1 MSPASSSANISKLR
15 QEVLLFDSKNRLLSF
30 SSKDE
35 FQSPL
40 VMEAGDLFFE
50 KWLQSKGPLPLDSF
64 FPVNAN
70 YTAQQKLSQIDAFS
84 TVLREK
90 MEDFGQSDLY
100 LVLGFLKWDGN
111 ALAPSLLVPVDID
124 ITKKTLTLSS
134 KPPIENVVLRERLKD
149 VLPNPLPKADDAIIN
164 GQFSILLY
172 FSLFE
177 KAVAT
182 ARNWKFTRHGLCLSF
197 FNTGDLHMRQWFDET
212 PQDKKLDANPNLNAL
227 FTQNGFDLQE
237 SLFEDG
243 DINQMFSP
251 ADYHFPYVMDS
262 HTSKVTLDALNEEC
276 KAYAIN
282 ALPGTAKMKVATNI
296 VAENVSKGK
305 KVLVVHRRAVTA
317 SNFKNTWKPP
327 FRTFPDSDRAK
338 LQQELKKF
346 RQELVEYYTTVNKP
360 IQPAGI
366 MLGDLLTEFGKVK
379 VSKQKIP
386 ESVFQGINQL
396 DYPTFQNLK
405 ADLLELVDLYFEKKG
420 FEARRAFQDVHVPS
434 LDDKQKLSLAN
445 DLTEAAG
452 KVSELDTII
461 TLMESAGLFPTGIF
475 LSSLA
480 DLLKL
485 IQENFDENTPA
496 FEDWVLRSSNWD
508 SYKETLLA
516 LPEAGDKWVRYRR
529 QTSEI
534 YTDDAV
540 DENILSAREDFAE
553 SQNTTLKGLSDRYR
567 SSRRT
572 LMKVIRNPKSVDS
585 DLKLLDLIDTLL
597 DLQENKRAYKET
609 SVLGNHLLGKDWMYE
624 RSDWVELNRK
634 IHYIYDFKE
643 KNKHNPK
650 MDLLLQILEQWHIF
664 RDLQPEIARFYQAVL
679 DLEKS
684 IKKISRDMGLETSLE
699 SLSIEKWLDT
709 IKSWSENWEN
719 LDIHLQLTKLIAKLS
734 RYNCP
739 GLVKFV
745 EDTNNV
751 SKEVAQAVI
760 HYWTGFQIQ
769 QATKSCPDLFSLNP
783 KARSKKSKSYQSLLD
798 SFSNANFREFQ
809 TAVENDNSLLTVI
822 HLNDSYHLG
831 HKHFDLAILLDADC
845 ISAVEALPTLLATD
859 RIILMGDPQSPALE
873 HLPFDAYQD
882 AGTNHTAMFHESI
895 LASALRRGIPNRELW
910 FSCNYANPALVDF
923 ANKHIYNKGI
933 KQLPLP
939 NREDFKGIRFKAVQ
953 NKVLAIAQAA
963 IRHAERNPGKTLGI
977 VAFHQST
984 CHEIESAIKAMLI
997 ADTPAARFFTQQN
1010 LDIRYYVKTP
1020 ERAVDRYRDV
1030 VLVCA
1035 ESDGAIG
1042 IAGDHKISVCTSL
1055 AKTEQYVF
1063 ISESDLSKKANSK
1076 HSSLFWEWISYLQQR
1091 DFTGDYHHTP
1101 ASSVI
1106 RSQVISTLQDENI
1119 QLEETFN
1126 SAGIAVGPVI
1136 VDANNNK
1143 RFLALI
1149 EDDCTTER
1157 FRSSIEDRDYIR
1169 PTLLKQ
1175 LGWKVLNLWLPFWY
1189 MSRQD
1194 EVGHL
1199 IATIAIEQSV
1209 APPPPDPQEEEQ
1221 NDEELFSESS
1231 SGGIVVPYQ
1240 VQHPKIEGTPHDKPI
1255 AELPAAALI
1264 TQLKFYVDHEAPI
1277 HQEILINRVLELH
1290 HVDRAGPMIQ
1300 QALTEAINQGL
1311 QKKRFVKTGLFFYSL
1326 NPVEYV
1332 PRDRSGRPESERK
1345 LAYVGP
1351 EERALMPDSMD
1362 EHALK
1367 QALGLLE

>member
-15 QEVLLFDSKNRLLSF
+15 QEVLLFDSKDRLLNF
-30 SSKDE
+30 SSKGD

-40 VMEAGDLFFE
+40 IMEAGDLFFE

-64 FPVNAN
+64 FPINAN
-70 YTAQQKLSQIDAFS
+70 YTAQQKLTQIDAFS

-90 MEDFGQSDLY
+90 MEDFGETDLY

-111 ALAPSLLVPVDID
+111 ALAPSLLVPVEVDVA
-124 ITKKTLTLSS
+124 KKTLTLSN
-134 KPPIENVVLRERLKD
+134 KAPIENVVLRERLKD
-149 VLPNPLPKADDAIIN
+149 VLPNALPKVDDAIIN

-182 ARNWKFTRHGLCLSF
+182 ARNWKFTRHGICLSF
-197 FNTGDLHMRQWFDET
+197 FNTGDLHMRQWFDEV
-212 PQDKKLDANPNLNAL
+212 PQDKKLDSNPNLNAL
-227 FTQNGFDLQE
+227 FTQNGFELQE

-276 KAYAIN
+276 KAYAIST
-282 ALPGTAKMKVATNI
+282 LPGTSKMKVATNI

-305 KVLVVHRRAVTA
+305 KVLVVNRRAVTA
-317 SNFKNTWKPP
+317 STFKNTWKPP

-338 LQQELKKF
+338 LQQDLKTF
-346 RQELVEYYTTVNKP
+346 RQELVEYYETVNKP
-360 IQPAGI
+360 IQPSGI
-366 MLGDLLTEFGKVK
+366 MLGELLTEFGKAK
-379 VSKQKIP
+379 ISKQKIP

-396 DYPTFQNLK
+396 DYPTYQNLK
-405 ADLLELVDLYFEKKG
+405 SDLLNLVDLYFEKKG

-434 LDDKQKLSLAN
+434 LDDNQKLSLAN
-445 DLTEAAG
+445 ELTEAAE
-452 KVSELDTII
+452 KVAELDTII
-461 TLMESAGLFPTGIF
+461 TLMETAGLFPTGIF

-485 IQENFDENTPA
+485 IQDYFDQDTPS

-508 SYKETLLA
+508 SYKDTLMA

-534 YTDDAV
+534 YTDNAV

-567 SSRRT
+567 TSRRT
-572 LMKVIRNPKSVDS
+572 LMKVIRDPKSVDS

-609 SVLGNHLLGKDWMYE
+609 SVLGNHLLGKDWLYE

-634 IHYIYDFKE
+634 IRYIYDFKE
-643 KNKHNPK
+643 KNKNNPK
-650 MDLLLQILEQWHIF
+650 MDLLLQILEQWHLF
-664 RDLQPEIARFYQAVL
+664 KDLQPKIARFYQAVL
-679 DLEKS
+679 ELQKS
-684 IKKISRDMGLETSLE
+684 IKQISKDMGLESSLE

-719 LDIHLQLTKLIAKLS
+719 LDIHLELSALIAKLGS
-734 RYNCP
+734 YNCP

-760 HYWTGFQIQ
+760 HYWTGYQIQ
-769 QATKSCPDLFSLNP
+769 LATKSCPDLFSLNP
-783 KARSKKSKSYQSLLD
+783 KARAKKSKSYQALLD

-809 TAVENDNSLLTVI
+809 TTVENDSSLLTVV
-822 HLNDSYHLG
+822 HLNDTYQLG
-831 HKHFDLAILLDADC
+831 HKHFDLAIILDADS
-845 ISAVEALPTLLATD
+845 ISAVEALPTLIAAD
-859 RIILMGDPQSPALE
+859 RVVLMGDPQNPALE
-873 HLPFDAYQD
+873 HLPFDAYQET
-882 AGTNHTAMFHESI
+882 ASNHTAMFHESI
-895 LASALRRGIPNRELW
+895 LASSLRRGIPTRELW
-910 FSCNYANPALVDF
+910 FSSNYANSALVDF
-923 ANKHIYNKGI
+923 ANRKIYNRGI

-939 NREDFKGIRFKAVQ
+939 NREEFKGIRFKAVQ
-953 NKVLAIAQAA
+953 NKVLAVAQAA
-963 IRHAERNPGKTLGI
+963 VRHAERNPGKTLGI

-984 CHEIESAIKAMLI
+984 CHEIESAIKAMLM
-997 ADTPAARFFTQQN
+997 ADSPAARFFSQQN

-1035 ESDGAIG
+1035 ESEGATG
-1042 IAGDHKISVCTSL
+1042 IAGDHKVAVCTSL

-1063 ISESDLSKKANSK
+1063 ISESDLAKKASAK
-1076 HSSLFWEWISYLQQR
+1076 HSNLFWEWINYLQQKE
-1091 DFTGDYHHTP
+1091 FCSEIHYTP

-1106 RSQVISTLQDENI
+1106 RPQVMSALQEENI
-1119 QLEETFN
+1119 LVEEYFN
-1126 SAGIAVGPVI
+1126 PAGIAVGPVI
-1136 VDANNNK
+1136 VDANNSK
-1143 RFLALI
+1143 RFLALV

-1175 LGWKVLNLWLPFWY
+1175 QGWKILNLWLPFWY
-1189 MSRQD
+1189 MVRQD
-1194 EVGHL
+1194 EIGHL
-1199 IATIAIEQSV
+1199 VATIAIEQSV
-1209 APPPPDPQEEEQ
+1209 APPPPDPQEEAQE
-1221 NDEELFSESS
+1221 EELFSEAT
-1231 SGGIVVPYQ
+1231 SGSNVVPYQ

-1277 HQEILINRVLELH
+1277 HQDVLKNRVLELH

-1326 NPVEYV
+1326 NPTEYV
-1332 PRDRSGRPESERK
+1332 PRDRSGRPDSERK

>member
-1 MSPASSSANISKLR
+1 MSLASSSATISKLR
-15 QEVLLFDSKNRLLSF
+15 QEVLLFDSKDRLLNF
-30 SSKDE
+30 SSKGD

-40 VMEAGDLFFE
+40 IMEAGDLFLE
-50 KWLQSKGPLPLDSF
+50 KWMQSKGPLPLDSF
-64 FPVNAN
+64 FKISAN
-70 YTAQQKLSQIDAFS
+70 YTAQQKIDQIDAFS

-90 MEDFGQSDLY
+90 MEDFGETDLY

-111 ALAPSLLVPVDID
+111 ALAPSLLVPVNVDIN
-124 ITKKTLTLSS
+124 KKTLSLSG
-134 KPPIENVVLRERLKD
+134 KAPIENVVLRERLKD

-197 FNTGDLHMRQWFDET
+197 FNTGDLHMRQWFDAT

-227 FTQNGFDLQE
+227 FTQDGFDLQE

-243 DINQMFSP
+243 DINQLFSP
-251 ADYHFPYVMDS
+251 ADYHFPYVTDS

-296 VAENVSKGK
+296 VAESVSKGK
-305 KVLVVHRRAVTA
+305 KVLVVSRRAVTA
-317 SNFKNTWKPP
+317 STFKNTWKPP
-327 FRTFPDSDRAK
+327 FRTFADSDRAK
-338 LQQELKKF
+338 LQEDLKKF
-346 RQELVEYYTTVNKP
+346 RQEMVEYYETVNKP

-366 MLGDLLTEFGKVK
+366 MLSELLTEFGKAK

-386 ESVFQGINQL
+386 ESVFQGISQL
-396 DYPTFQNLK
+396 DYPTYQHLK

-434 LDDKQKLSLAN
+434 LDDNQKLSLAN
-445 DLTEAAG
+445 ELTAAAS
-452 KVSELDTII
+452 KVSELDEII

-485 IQENFDENTPA
+485 IQENFDQDTPA

-529 QTSEI
+529 QTSDI
-534 YTDDAV
+534 YTDNAV
-540 DENILSAREDFAE
+540 DENILAAREEFAE
-553 SQNTTLKGLSDRYR
+553 CQNTTLKGLSDRYR
-567 SSRRT
+567 TSRKA

-585 DLKLLDLIDTLL
+585 DLRLLDLIDTLL

-634 IHYIYDFKE
+634 IRYVYDFKDKI
-643 KNKHNPK
+643 KNNPK
-650 MDLLLQILEQWHIF
+650 MELLLQILEQWHLF
-664 RDLQPEIARFYQAVL
+664 KDLQPEIARFYQAVL

-684 IKKISRDMGLETSLE
+684 IKQISKDMGLETSLE

-709 IKSWSENWEN
+709 IRSWSENWEN
-719 LDIHLQLTKLIAKLS
+719 LDIHLQLTALIAKLGH
-734 RYNCP
+734 YNCP
-739 GLVKFV
+739 GLVSFV

-751 SKEVAQAVI
+751 SKDVAQAVI

-783 KARSKKSKSYQSLLD
+783 KARAKKSKSYQSLLD

-809 TAVENDNSLLTVI
+809 AAVENDPSLLTVV
-822 HLNDSYHLG
+822 HLNDTYQLE
-831 HKHFDLAILLDADC
+831 HKHFDLTILLDADC
-845 ISAVEALPTLLATD
+845 ISAVEALPSLMASE
-859 RIILMGDPQSPALE
+859 RVILIGDPQSPALE
-873 HLPFDAYQD
+873 QLPYDAYQE
-882 AGTNHTAMFHESI
+882 TENKHTAMFHESI
-895 LASALRRGIPNRELW
+895 LASALRRGIPTRELW
-910 FSCNYANPALVDF
+910 FSNNYANPALVDF

-939 NREDFKGIRFKAVQ
+939 NRDDFKGIRFKAVQ
-953 NKVLAIAQAA
+953 NNVMAIAQAA
-963 IRHAERNPGKTLGI
+963 VRHAERNPGKTLGI
-977 VAFHQST
+977 IAFHQST
-984 CHEIESAIKAMLI
+984 CHEIESAIRAMLV
-997 ADTPAARFFTQQN
+997 ADSPAARFFAQQN
-1010 LDIRYYVKTP
+1010 QDIRYYVKTP

-1030 VLVCA
+1030 VFVCA
-1035 ESDGAIG
+1035 EAESVAT
-1042 IAGDHKISVCTSL
+1042 IAGDRKISTCTSL
-1055 AKTEQYVF
+1055 AKSELFVF
-1063 ISESDLSKKANSK
+1063 ISESDLAKKSNSK
-1076 HSSLFWEWISYLQQR
+1076 HNLFWEWINYLQQK
-1091 DFTGDYHHTP
+1091 DFSSDYHSTP
-1101 ASSVI
+1101 AASEI
-1106 RSQVISTLQDENI
+1106 RPQVITALQDENI
-1119 QLEETFN
+1119 QVEESFN
-1126 SAGIAVGPVI
+1126 PAGIPVGPVI
-1136 VDANNNK
+1136 VDANNSK

-1149 EDDCTTER
+1149 EDDCTTGR

-1175 LGWKVLNLWLPFWY
+1175 QGWKILNLWLPFWY
-1189 MSRQD
+1189 MARQD
-1194 EVGHL
+1194 EIGHL
-1199 IATIAIEQSV
+1199 VATLAIEQSV
-1209 APPPPDPQEEEQ
+1209 APPPPDPQEEAQE
-1221 NDEELFSESS
+1221 DEEFFSDVS
-1231 SGGIVVPYQ
+1231 SGSNVVPYQ

-1277 HQEILINRVLELH
+1277 HQDVLKSRVLELH

-1326 NPVEYV
+1326 KPGEYV
-1332 PRDRSGRPESERK
+1332 PRDRSGRPDSERK

>member
-1 MSPASSSANISKLR
+1 MSPASSSVTISKLR
-15 QEVLLFDSKNRLLSF
+15 QEVSLFDSKDRLLNF
-30 SSKDE
+30 SSKGD

-40 VMEAGDLFFE
+40 IMEAGDLFFE

-64 FPVNAN
+64 FPVSAN
-70 YTAQQKLSQIDAFS
+70 YTAQQKLTQIDAFS

-90 MEDFGQSDLY
+90 TEDFGESDLY

-111 ALAPSLLVPVDID
+111 ALAPSLLVPVNVDIA
-124 ITKKTLTLSS
+124 KRTLTLSNRA
-134 KPPIENVVLRERLKD
+134 PIENVVLRERLKD
-149 VLPNPLPKADDAIIN
+149 VLPNPLPRADDAIIN

-182 ARNWKFTRHGLCLSF
+182 ARNWKFTRHGLCLGF
-197 FNTGDLHMRQWFDET
+197 FNTGDLHMRQWFGMSI
-212 PQDKKLDANPNLNAL
+212 QDKKLDSNPNLNAL
-227 FTQNGFDLQE
+227 LTENGFEIQE

-243 DINQMFSP
+243 DINQLFSP
-251 ADYHFPYVMDS
+251 ADYHFPYVTDS
-262 HTSKVTLDALNEEC
+262 HTSKVTLDALNEQC

-282 ALPGTAKMKVATNI
+282 SLPGTSKMKVVTNI
-296 VAENVSKGK
+296 VAETVSTGK
-305 KVLVVHRRAVTA
+305 KVLVVNRRAVTA
-317 SNFKNTWKPP
+317 STFKNTWKPP
-327 FRTFPDSDRAK
+327 FRTFPDSDRSK
-338 LQQELKKF
+338 LQKELKDF
-346 RQELVEYYTTVNKP
+346 RQELVEYYETINKP
-360 IQPAGI
+360 IQPAGV
-366 MLGDLLTEFGKVK
+366 LLSDLLTEFGKAK

-386 ESVFQGINQL
+386 ESVFQGISQL
-396 DYPTFQNLK
+396 DYQGFLSLK

-434 LDDKQKLSLAN
+434 LNDDQKLSLAN
-445 DLTEAAG
+445 ELTEAAT
-452 KVSELDTII
+452 KVSELDSII

-534 YTDDAV
+534 YTDNAV
-540 DENILSAREDFAE
+540 DENILAVREEFAE
-553 SQNTTLKGLSDRYR
+553 CQNTTLKGLSDRYR
-567 SSRRT
+567 SSRKA

-624 RSDWVELNRK
+624 RSNWVELNRK
-634 IHYIYDFKE
+634 IRFIYDFKE
-643 KNKHNPK
+643 KNKNNPK
-650 MDLLLQILEQWHIF
+650 QELLLQILEQWHLF
-664 RDLQPEIARFYQAVL
+664 KEYQPEIARFYQAVL

-684 IKKISRDMGLETSLE
+684 IKQISKDMGLESSLE
-699 SLSIEKWLDT
+699 SQSIEKWLDT

-719 LDIHLQLTKLIAKLS
+719 LDIHLELSALIGKLGN
-734 RYNCP
+734 YNCP
-739 GLVKFV
+739 GLVNFV
-745 EDTNNV
+745 QDTNNV
-751 SKEVAQAVI
+751 SKDVAQAVI
-760 HYWTGFQIQ
+760 HYWTGLQIQ
-769 QATKSCPDLFSLNP
+769 QVTKSCPDLFSVNP
-783 KARSKKSKSYQSLLD
+783 KARAKKAKSYQTLLD
-798 SFSNANFREFQ
+798 SFCSANFREFQ
-809 TAVENDNSLLTVI
+809 AAVENDSSLLTVV
-822 HLNDSYHLG
+822 HLNDTYQLAG
-831 HKHFDLAILLDADC
+831 KHFDLAILLDADC
-845 ISAVEALPTLLATD
+845 ISTVEALPSFVVAD
-859 RIILMGDPQSPALE
+859 RVILVGDPHTPSLE
-873 HLPFDAYQD
+873 QLPYDAYQE
-882 AGTNHTAMFHESI
+882 TELSHTAMFHESI
-895 LASALRRGIPNRELW
+895 LATALRRGIPNRELW
-910 FSCNYANPALVDF
+910 FCSNYASPALVDF
-923 ANKHIYNKGI
+923 ANKNIYNRGI
-933 KQLPLP
+933 KQLPAP
-939 NREDFKGIRFKAVQ
+939 TREDFKGIRFKPVQ
-953 NKVLAIAQAA
+953 NKVLAVAQAA

-977 VAFHQST
+977 IAFHQST
-984 CHEIESAIKAMLI
+984 CQEIESTIRAMLT
-997 ADTPAARFFTQQN
+997 ADTPTARFFAQQN
-1010 LDIRYYVKTP
+1010 QDIRYYVKTP

-1030 VLVCA
+1030 MIICA
-1035 ESDGAIG
+1035 EAEGVAG
-1042 IAGDHKISVCTSL
+1042 IAGDRKISVCTSL
-1055 AKTEQYVF
+1055 AKNELHVF
-1063 ISESDLSKKANSK
+1063 ISESDLAKKANSK
-1076 HSSLFWEWISYLQQR
+1076 QNLFWEWIDYLQKK
-1091 DFTGDYHHTP
+1091 DFSDSHHHAQ
-1101 ASSVI
+1101 ASSII
-1106 RSQVISTLQDENI
+1106 RPQAIAALQAEGI
-1119 QLEETFN
+1119 QTEEFFCP
-1126 SAGIAVGPVI
+1126 AGITVGPVI
-1136 VDANNNK
+1136 VDANNSK

-1189 MSRQD
+1189 MVRQD

-1209 APPPPDPQEEEQ
+1209 APPPPDSQEDALD
-1221 NDEELFSESS
+1221 DEEIFGEEAT
-1231 SGGIVVPYQ
+1231 GNVVPYQ

-1255 AELPAAALI
+1255 AELPPAALI

-1300 QALTEAINQGL
+1300 QALTEAVNQGL
-1311 QKKRFVKTGLFFYSL
+1311 QKKRFVKTGMFFYSL
-1326 NPVEYV
+1326 KPGEYV
-1332 PRDRSGRPESERK
+1332 PRDRTCRPDSERK

-1351 EERALMPDSMD
+1351 EERALLPDTMD
-1362 EHALK
+1362 EHAIK